1 MIQLQQSPMEV
12 MHKSSHKD
20 VNSNVFNDGFWNENG
35 VGLGTELDA
44 ESAELSSTIRAIAL
58 HLEGTLRAAKRAH
71 LSCGEVLLPPNLLQH
86 IARDIIRMAES
97 EPCGLRGCLILLSF
111 ESGHP
116 SSASSNH
123 QNNSTNNNNNA
134 PAATIRKIGKI
145 KCDKNTVN
153 TFELNLL
160 LREDLAPWYSRFTSI
175 LRNLTKGGTIVISPK
190 YEISKKKLY
199 RSH

>member
-12 MHKSSHKD
+12 IHKSSHKD
-20 VNSNVFNDGFWNENG
+20 VNSNVFNDGYWNENG
-35 VGLGTELDA
+35 VGLGTELDT
-44 ESAELSSTIRAIAL
+44 ESAELSSTIRAVAL

-71 LSCGEVLLPPNLLQH
+71 LSCCEVLLPTDLLH
-86 IARDIIRMAES
+86 KIAYDIIKNAES

-111 ESGHP
+111 ESGHN
-116 SSASSNH
+116 SASSNH
-123 QNNSTNNNNNA
+123 QNNNSTNNNNS
-134 PAATIRKIGKI
+134 PATATRKIGKI

-160 LREDLAPWYSRFTSI
+160 LREESSPWYSRLPQI
-175 LRNLTKGGTIVISPK
+175 LRNLTKGGTIVISSD

-199 RSH
+199 RSHN